1 MNDLLTTRQVQD
13 LLKVDRIT
21 IYRMLLD
28 GRLRGVKIG
37 QQWRFPAHE
46 VDRLIRPESS
56 EALPSST
63 NLTPIFPT
71 HCVQT
76 IQDLFSEVAQ
86 VSSITIDRDGNPITN
101 ISLPSRLYTLLNET
115 RFGHQAHLALFS
127 SIAKAALDG
136 STYFTCTSGLQH
148 IAAPIVDR
156 DTTVGFFL
164 IGQFY
169 WHAPDQREEQDRV
182 RRLAYTHNLPVDMV
196 FEAAREIP
204 VIPSGMHQQMEKWPQ
219 AASRAIQSILLE
231 RSNFMDRLQKIANLT
246 QIS

>member
-21 IYRMLLD
+21 IYRMLQD
-28 GRLRGVKIG
+28 GRLRGIKIG
-37 QQWRFPAHE
+37 QQWRFPTQE
-46 VDRLIRPESS
+46 VERLIKPEPS
-56 EALPSST
+56 EIHPSSST
-63 NLTPIFPT
+63 LTAIFPT

-86 VSSITIDRDGNPITN
+86 VSSITIDKDGSPITAV
-101 ISLPSRLYTLLNET
+101 SSPSRLYTLLNET
-115 RFGHQAHLALFS
+115 RFGQQAHLTLFS
-127 SIAKAALDG
+127 NIAKTAMEG
-136 STYFTCTSGLQH
+136 SVYFTCSSGLQH

-156 DTTVGFFL
+156 DSTVGFFL

-169 WHAPDQREEQDRV
+169 WHTPDQREEEDRV
-182 RRLAYTHNLPVDMV
+182 RRLAHTHNLPTEKV

-204 VIPSGMHQQMEKWPQ
+204 VIPSGMHQLIEKWPQ

-231 RSNFMDRLQKIANLT
+231 RSNFLDRLQKIANLT